1 MKDSSNRFKMEMMPV
16 KIILLGPPGAG
27 KGTQAKSISN
37 RYSIPHISTGD
48 IFRRNISENT
58 PLGIEAKKYM
68 DNGHLVPDEVTIN
81 MVKDRLQ
88 ADDCKKGYL
97 LDGFPR
103 TVSQAEA
110 LQEFLNQRNEALD
123 TALLIEVARDYILE
137 RMTGRRVCPSCGA
150 SYHVKFNPPVNGK
163 CELCGSDVVQRK
175 DDTAETVKERL
186 DVYENE
192 TQPLIDFY
200 KNINLLSTV
209 NGTKAINE
217 VFESICDILGNK

>member
-1 MKDSSNRFKMEMMPV
+1 M

-37 RYSIPHISTGD
+37 KYSIPHISTGD
-48 IFRRNISENT
+48 IFRKNISENT

-68 DNGHLVPDEVTIN
+68 DNGQLVPDEVTIN

-88 ADDCKKGYL
+88 EEDCKSGYL

-103 TVSQAEA
+103 TVSQAES
-110 LQEFLNQRNEALD
+110 LQEFLEGRNESLD
-123 TALLIEVARDYILE
+123 TALLIDVPRDFILE

-150 SYHVKFNPPVNGK
+150 SYHVKFNPAVDNK
-163 CELCGSDVVQRK
+163 CELCGSEVVQRK
-175 DDTAETVKERL
+175 DDTEETVKERL
-186 DVYENE
+186 DVYERQ

-200 KNINLLSTV
+200 RDKNLLSV
-209 NGTKAINE
+209 VEGTRAINE
-217 VFESICDILGNK
+217 VFESICEVLGNK

>member
-1 MKDSSNRFKMEMMPV
+1 M

-37 RYSIPHISTGD
+37 KYSIPHISTGD
-48 IFRRNISENT
+48 IFRKNISENT

-68 DNGHLVPDEVTIN
+68 DNGQLVPDEVTIN

-88 ADDCKKGYL
+88 EDDCKSGYL

-103 TVSQAEA
+103 TVSQAES
-110 LQEFLNQRNEALD
+110 LQEFLASRNESLD
-123 TALLIEVARDYILE
+123 TALLIDVPRDFILE

-150 SYHVKFNPPVNGK
+150 SYHVKFNPAVDNK
-163 CELCGSDVVQRK
+163 CELCGSEVVQRK
-175 DDTAETVKERL
+175 DDTEETVKERL
-186 DVYENE
+186 DVYERQ

-200 KNINLLSTV
+200 RDKNLLSV
-209 NGTKAINE
+209 VEGTRAINE
-217 VFESICDILGNK
+217 VFESICEVLGNK

>member
-1 MKDSSNRFKMEMMPV
+1 MPV

-37 RYSIPHISTGD
+37 KYSIPHISTGD
-48 IFRRNISENT
+48 IFRKNISEHT
-58 PLGIEAKKYM
+58 PLGIEAKSYM
-68 DNGHLVPDEVTIN
+68 DNGQLVPDEVTIN

-88 ADDCKKGYL
+88 QEDCKQGYL

-110 LQEFLNQRNEALD
+110 LQDFLDSRNESLD
-123 TALLIEVARDYILE
+123 TALLIEVPRDFILE

-150 SYHVKFNPPVNGK
+150 SYHIKFNPAANGK

-175 DDTAETVKERL
+175 DDTEETVKERL
-186 DVYENE
+186 DVYEKQ

-200 KNINLLSTV
+200 KDKNLLSTV
-209 NGTKAINE
+209 DGTQAINK
-217 VFESICDILGNK
+217 VFESICKVLGNK

>member
-1 MKDSSNRFKMEMMPV
+1 M

-48 IFRRNISENT
+48 IFRKNISENT
-58 PLGIEAKKYM
+58 PLGIEAKRYM
-68 DNGHLVPDEVTIN
+68 DNGQLVPDEVTIN

-88 ADDCKKGYL
+88 DDDCANGYL

-110 LQEFLNQRNEALD
+110 LQEFLEGRNEKLD
-123 TALLIEVARDYILE
+123 TALLISVPRDFILE
-137 RMTGRRVCPSCGA
+137 RMTGRRVCPACGA
-150 SYHVKFNPPVNGK
+150 SYHVKFNPPKDGK
-163 CELCGSDVVQRK
+163 CELCGSEVVQRK
-175 DDTAETVKERL
+175 DDTEETVMERL
-186 DVYENE
+186 DVYENQ

-200 KNINLLSTV
+200 KNLDLLSEV
-209 NGTKAINE
+209 DGTKAINE
-217 VFESICDILGNK
+217 VFQSICDILGDNK

>member
-1 MKDSSNRFKMEMMPV
+1 MEMNISV

-48 IFRRNISENT
+48 IFRKNISENT

-68 DNGHLVPDEVTIN
+68 DNGQLVPDEVTIN

-88 ADDCKKGYL
+88 EDDCRNGYL

-103 TVSQAEA
+103 TVSQAES
-110 LQEFLNQRNEALD
+110 LQSFLEERGEALD
-123 TALLIEVARDYILE
+123 SALLIYVPRDFILE

-150 SYHVKFNPPVNGK
+150 SYHIKFNPAVDEK
-163 CELCGSDVVQRK
+163 CELCGTEVVQRK
-175 DDTAETVKERL
+175 DDTAETVEERL
-186 DVYENE
+186 DVYERQ
-192 TQPLIDFY
+192 TQPLIDYY
-200 KNINLLSTV
+200 KEKNLLSQV
-209 NGTKAINE
+209 DGTKAINE
-217 VFESICDILGNK
+217 VFEDICELLGK